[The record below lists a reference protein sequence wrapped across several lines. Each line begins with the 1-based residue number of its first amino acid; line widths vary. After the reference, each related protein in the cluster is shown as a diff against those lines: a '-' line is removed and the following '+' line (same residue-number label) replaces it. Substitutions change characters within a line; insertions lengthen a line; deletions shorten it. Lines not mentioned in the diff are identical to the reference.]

1 MFNQTV
7 LDLLEEALGFTW
19 PTEPLYTDEER
30 QGCNDLIDVSVS
42 REQGKKLFYYLVK
55 QVLYCF
61 KYLQKNC

>member
-19 PTEPLYTDEER
+19 PTEPLYTEEER

-42 REQGKKLFYYLVK
+42 REQGKTLFASIK
-55 QVLYCF
+55 QYCF

>member
-42 REQGKKLFYYLVK
+42 REQGKILFASIK